1 MYALKVMNL
10 NDYISHTH
18 ITQEISLT
26 DDTTW
31 EIPSMTIS
39 EKTNLI
45 GLSVVWSC
53 DTALVENQE
62 RVCVL

>member
-1 MYALKVMNL
+1 MI
-10 NDYISHTH
+10 DYITSYTA
-18 ITQEISLT
+18 QETSLT

-31 EIPSMTIS
+31 EMWIS

-45 GLSVVWSC
+45 GLSVGNVVWGC

-62 RVCVL
+62 QVCVL

>member
-1 MYALKVMNL
+1 MTDSISYA
-10 NDYISHTH
+10 HTA
-18 ITQEISLT
+18 QETSLTVT

-31 EIPSMTIS
+31 EIPSMMIS

-45 GLSVVWSC
+45 GLSVVWGY

-62 RVCVL
+62 QVCVL